1 MPKQISQKP
10 VQPQSNQRLPAG
22 HFNSNGQ
29 SQGQQSGAVRKSPG
43 ACNDCNKPKGK

>member
-1 MPKQISQKP
+1 MAKQSSQKQ

-29 SQGQQSGAVRKSPG
+29 SQGKQTGAVRPSPD
-43 ACNDCNKPKGK
+43 ARNERKGK